1 MPRNLKG
8 GNKAKKKSNKDTH
21 NMQSK
26 DIPYPNTEENSHIA
40 KVIKVYGGCRFNVQ
54 FISDTGL
61 KNEEMLA
68 HLSRTASRRQGRI
81 ILDSVIKV
89 SKRDFED
96 KCDILYQYNPSE
108 IQKLV
113 KEDYINVQVSNNEE
127 DNNIEFTNE
136 VVNDENEIDISGI

>member
-1 MPRNLKG
+1 
-8 GNKAKKKSNKDTH
+8 
-21 NMQSK
+21 MQSK

-113 KEDYINVQVSNNEE
+113 KENYINVQVSNDDD

-136 VVNDENEIDISGI
+136 IANNENDIDISAI

>member
-113 KEDYINVQVSNNEE
+113 KENHINVQVSNDDD

-136 VVNDENEIDISGI
+136 IANNENDIDISAI

>member
-113 KEDYINVQVSNNEE
+113 KENYINVQVSNDDD

-136 VVNDENEIDISGI
+136 IANNENDIDISAI